1 VGSGVGDWISGGE
14 LETSAD
20 GVNPGVAVVGGEV
33 WPHVGSIDPAAP
45 KINAAMSS
53 DRDIM
58 AKVKPNSRSWIQFPV
73 VKISRS

>member
-1 VGSGVGDWISGGE
+1 MGSGAGDWISDGE
-14 LETSAD
+14 LEVSAD
-20 GVNPGVAVVGGEV
+20 GVSPGPAEAGSEV
-33 WPHVGSIDPAAP
+33 WPHAGSIDPAAP
-45 KINAAMSS
+45 QNNAAMSS